1 MAKEILKRIQSEI
14 KASVLKNLML
24 IKIRNILKIFK
35 YIFFCV
41 NAN

>member
-24 IKIRNILKIFK
+24 IKIRNTLKIFK